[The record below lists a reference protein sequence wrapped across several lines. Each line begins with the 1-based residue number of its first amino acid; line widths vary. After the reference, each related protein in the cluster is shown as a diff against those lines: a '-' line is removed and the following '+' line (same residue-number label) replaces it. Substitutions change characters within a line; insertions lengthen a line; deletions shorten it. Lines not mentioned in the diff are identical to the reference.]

1 MTELTECLYIWW
13 PPPFF
18 LIDAKLPNEVQGLE
32 GTLKVTG
39 LVVNS
44 LQLGS
49 VAFYVDHG
57 SSIFF
62 FFFLAAPHDL
72 QDLSSLTTGQ
82 GLNPGSLQ

>member
-1 MTELTECLYIWW
+1 MLIHLVALFFF
-13 PPPFF
+13 FF

-32 GTLKVTG
+32 GILKVMG

-44 LQLGS
+44 LRLGS

-62 FFFLAAPHDL
+62 FFFWL
-72 QDLSSLTTGQ
+72 QHMTCRILV
-82 GLNPGSLQ
+82 P